1 MENDKR
7 SGATVEKDVEN
18 WSFSLNCFSAS
29 YSAKNSTLSFTD
41 VNNNRVCNMAY
52 RSDHFTDEYGWGPP
66 VTWGSRDEPLAVEL
80 QEELGARMNV
90 HTCTMLP
97 ESTDSPI
104 VNSCLNAFMLTCE
117 CVRVHV
123 CIYLSDLEL
132 MGDTG
137 GEVGAGVSA
146 SSSSSSPHSSSLS
159 GVMLLP
165 SHTEWMETWRKGV
178 VHI

>member
-1 MENDKR
+1 M
-7 SGATVEKDVEN
+7 EKDVEN

-97 ESTDSPI
+97 ESKDRQSH
-104 VNSCLNAFMLTCE
+104 CE
-117 CVRVHV
+117 F
-123 CIYLSDLEL
+123 LS
-132 MGDTG
+132 
-137 GEVGAGVSA
+137 
-146 SSSSSSPHSSSLS
+146 
-159 GVMLLP
+159 
-165 SHTEWMETWRKGV
+165 
-178 VHI
+178 